1 MSRMTMQVI
10 LHRQTSCITIYK
22 YTKTAQNTLNTTM
35 EMICL
40 LLKIQTDAAYPD
52 TGTSVIVSCP
62 ARKVTAPMNPPYVPR
77 ES

>member
-1 MSRMTMQVI
+1 MPI
-10 LHRQTSCITIYK
+10 LRPPV